1 MFGLDAFRSTRTLRH
16 LDGSLSAGDDKYMS
30 GGNPVGCIAS
40 SDYTRYIYTQGT
52 L

>member
-16 LDGSLSAGDDKYMS
+16 LDGNLSAGDKYMS
-30 GGNPVGCIAS
+30 GGNPVGCIAAPIM
-40 SDYTRYIYTQGT
+40 TRYIYTQGT